1 MANRLEHRLV
11 AAANADLWRHRFVAP
26 VDVLIGLGWLSKEHA
41 EAWRRRR
48 VPYLEQVTEASL
60 GKLSSALRILQSWAQ
75 SEGLQPREAIYVSW
89 TPSRHRLRFTKTGE
103 ENLERAYR
111 THWISPKLIEA
122 EQQRKAE
129 AAARGAVLLADELE
143 AVSRAAF
150 LAHRTTAE
158 DPGSDPGLPP
168 ELRATVDQ
176 AADDWPGGAGALVM
190 AIADAAPRHLRPSCR
205 GPCLSIRTRP
215 WRWRPGAPPRRPGS
229 RDARHRNE
237 NQVPVR
243 SSPQGPQAAAALKR
257 QLGATPNWGGPAMIA
272 ALGWLLPGH
281 FRLHWIVTPGT
292 LLAWRRRMV
301 KRNGR
306 TRMSQ
311 GGDPNPLLV
320 RLERMSAERTVA
332 SPRPDSGLG

>member
-11 AAANADLWRHRFVAP
+11 AAANADLRRHRFVAP

-75 SEGLQPREAIYVSW
+75 SEGLQPRETIYVSW

-111 THWISPKLIEA
+111 THWISPGLIEA

-129 AAARGAVLLADELE
+129 AAARRAVLFAGELE

-150 LAHRTTAE
+150 LAHRMTAE

-168 ELRATVDQ
+168 ELRVTVDH
-176 AADDWPGGAGALVM
+176 AADDWRGGAGALVT

-205 GPCLSIRTRP
+205 ALVSASGPGR
-215 WRWRPGAPPRRPGS
+215 GAGGPARRPRRPGS
-229 RDARHRNE
+229 RDARHRKE
-237 NQVPVR
+237 RPGPGPLVPAR
-243 SSPQGPQAAAALKR
+243 AAGGGSAEDAARRDAKLGRPRHDRRPRLAAARSLPLALDRDAGHPAGLAPANGQQKW
-257 QLGATPNWGGPAMIA
+257 TYPNVA
-272 ALGWLLPGH
+272 
-281 FRLHWIVTPGT
+281 
-292 LLAWRRRMV
+292 
-301 KRNGR
+301 GR
-306 TRMSQ
+306 
-311 GGDPNPLLV
+311 
-320 RLERMSAERTVA
+320 
-332 SPRPDSGLG
+332 

>member
-1 MANRLEHRLV
+1 M
-11 AAANADLWRHRFVAP
+11 
-26 VDVLIGLGWLSKEHA
+26 
-41 EAWRRRR
+41 
-48 VPYLEQVTEASL
+48 
-60 GKLSSALRILQSWAQ
+60 
-75 SEGLQPREAIYVSW
+75 
-89 TPSRHRLRFTKTGE
+89 
-103 ENLERAYR
+103 
-111 THWISPKLIEA
+111 
-122 EQQRKAE
+122 
-129 AAARGAVLLADELE
+129 
-143 AVSRAAF
+143 
-150 LAHRTTAE
+150 TAE

-176 AADDWPGGAGALVM
+176 AADDWPGGAGALVT

-205 GPCLSIRTRP
+205 ALVSASGPGR
-215 WRWRPGAPPRRPGS
+215 GAGGPARRPGG
-229 RDARHRNE
+229 RAVATPGTGRKD
-237 NQVPVR
+237 QVLVR
-243 SSPQGPQAAAALKR
+243 SSPPGPQAAAALKM

-311 GGDPNPLLV
+311 GDRDPLLV

-332 SPRPDSGLG
+332 SPRPDSAWGEGVTRKRPAPRRRSYRPDPRAPREWSGRRATHRPGR

>member
-129 AAARGAVLLADELE
+129 AAARRAVLLADELE

-150 LAHRTTAE
+150 LAHRMTAE

-176 AADDWPGGAGALVM
+176 AADDWPGGAGALVT

-205 GPCLSIRTRP
+205 GPCLSVRTRP

-229 RDARHRNE
+229 RDARHRKE
-237 NQVPVR
+237 RPGPGPLVPAR
-243 SSPQGPQAAAALKR
+243 AAGGGSAEETARRDAKLGRPRHDRRPRMAAARSLPLALDRDAGHPAGLAPANGQEKW
-257 QLGATPNWGGPAMIA
+257 TYPNVA
-272 ALGWLLPGH
+272 
-281 FRLHWIVTPGT
+281 
-292 LLAWRRRMV
+292 
-301 KRNGR
+301 GR
-306 TRMSQ
+306 
-311 GGDPNPLLV
+311 
-320 RLERMSAERTVA
+320 
-332 SPRPDSGLG
+332 